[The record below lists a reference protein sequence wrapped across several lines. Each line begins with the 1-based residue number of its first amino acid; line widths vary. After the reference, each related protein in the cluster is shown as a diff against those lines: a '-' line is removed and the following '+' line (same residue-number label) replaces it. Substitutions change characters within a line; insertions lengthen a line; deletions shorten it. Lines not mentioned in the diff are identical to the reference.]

1 MHAYNGPVKSLDLQP
16 LPDTPPR
23 SHRSLLGTVRV
34 WGEAI
39 KFSHSIFA
47 LPFAVMAV
55 FLAGRHIPDGGHPSI
70 GQLVLVV
77 ICMVAARSVAMTFN
91 RMVDAR
97 IDARNPRTAG
107 RAIPAGL
114 ISQKAATAFL
124 VLAMG
129 VFGAGCLG
137 FRVYYDNDWP
147 IRLGGPVL
155 LLLCGYSYAKRFTRW
170 SHFYLGSAIAL
181 SPPAAWVAI
190 HPDSLG
196 WPALVLMAAVACWIA
211 GFDIIYSCQDID
223 VDRRDGLFS
232 LPSRSGPRTALA
244 VARACHALTVLLLL
258 ILGAVAGLGWV
269 YLSGVLLVAVLLVVE
284 NSLVHPGDYSRV
296 NVAFFTVNGLV
307 SLGLGIL
314 AVADILLAMPAVW

>member
-1 MHAYNGPVKSLDLQP
+1 MYNGRVKPLDLQL
-16 LPDTPPR
+16 LPDTQPR
-23 SHRSLLGTVRV
+23 SKHSLLGSVRV

-55 FLAGRHIPDGGHPSI
+55 FMAGRNIPGRGYPSI
-70 GQLVLVV
+70 GQLGLVV

-91 RMVDAR
+91 RIVDAG

-114 ISQKAATAFL
+114 IGRNAAMVFL
-124 VLAMG
+124 VLAIG
-129 VFGAGCLG
+129 VFGVGCLG
-137 FRVYYDNDWP
+137 FRAYYGNSWP
-147 IRLGGPVL
+147 LWLGGPVL
-155 LLLCGYSYAKRFTRW
+155 LMLCGYSYAKRFTRW
-170 SHFYLGSAIAL
+170 SHFYLGTAIAL

-211 GFDIIYSCQDID
+211 GFDIIYACQDID

-232 LPSRSGPRTALA
+232 LPSRSGPRAALA
-244 VARACHALTVLLLL
+244 VARACHVVTVVLLLV
-258 ILGAVAGLGWV
+258 LGAVAGLGWV
-269 YLSGVLLVAVLLVVE
+269 YLSGVVLVAVLLVVE

>member
-1 MHAYNGPVKSLDLQP
+1 MQPLDLQP
-16 LPDTPPR
+16 LPDIPPR

-55 FLAGRHIPDGGHPSI
+55 FLAGRDIPGRGHPSI

-91 RMVDAR
+91 RIVDAG

-114 ISQKAATAFL
+114 ISRHAATMFL

-137 FRVYYDNDWP
+137 FRAYYGNEWP
-147 IRLGGPVL
+147 LWLGGPVL
-155 LLLCGYSYAKRFTRW
+155 LLLCGYSYAKRFTQW

-211 GFDIIYSCQDID
+211 GFDIIYACQDID

-232 LPSRSGPRTALA
+232 LPSRSGPRRALA
-244 VARACHALTVLLLL
+244 VARACHAATVALLLV
-258 ILGAVAGLGWV
+258 LGAVAGLGWI
-269 YLSGVLLVAVLLVVE
+269 YLSGVALVAVLLVVE
-284 NSLVHPGDYSRV
+284 NSLVHPDDYSRV

-307 SLGLGIL
+307 SLGLGVL